1 MSQVLQRKEKEC
13 GSLRGKGEDEKTLS
27 GKLETQIKELQC
39 RLEEIDEDLEAER
52 QGRARWVVGL
62 AFVGVQVCKA
72 HYGQNLGTRGPLK
85 LWMYRADKSR
95 GALRRE
101 LDEINEKLEETGSNT
116 AAQVLH

>member
-52 QGRARWVVGL
+52 QGRARWVCCAMRIMDRNFTTEISGC
-62 AFVGVQVCKA
+62 A
-72 HYGQNLGTRGPLK
+72 GPISP
-85 LWMYRADKSR
+85 A
-95 GALRRE
+95 E
-101 LDEINEKLEETGSNT
+101 L
-116 AAQVLH
+116 